1 MAQAGLTVRGT
12 SQAGGKPEHSDP
24 TIRIRRG
31 GSSTDKSYSRDN
43 RLVPPKSS
51 YRRRSSAPSINT
63 ECRGERYEQSL
74 MCMTKIIYTKSAHN
88 GETHIA
94 GQWYNCLNMV
104 NTVGSSESKYWNKKM
119 ISLKRN

>member
-51 YRRRSSAPSINT
+51 YRRRSSAPRSTPNV
-63 ECRGERYEQSL
+63 EERYEQSL
-74 MCMTKIIYTKSAHN
+74 MCVMKITHTKSAHN

-94 GQWYNCLNMV
+94 EQ
-104 NTVGSSESKYWNKKM
+104 
-119 ISLKRN
+119 